1 MTLSLTIVFALH
13 PRKLRPELCEA
24 LISSP
29 DVGLPFPTVGF
40 SAFNCECYQAV
51 LSGAEDGAFLLLP

>member
-1 MTLSLTIVFALH
+1 MTLSLATVFAPH

-29 DVGLPFPTVGF
+29 DVGLPFPTAGF
-40 SAFNCECYQAV
+40 SALSCECYQAV
-51 LSGAEDGAFLLLP
+51 LSEEDGAFLLLP